1 MPAFNTVYSVFSGI
15 GFILAIV
22 PLSWHLESWNVG
34 TCMYMIWTALACL
47 VHFVDS
53 ILWNGNAIN
62 WAPVWCDIAIRIQI
76 AVAVA
81 WPACGLCIIRRLY
94 YIASP
99 TTVTTSQ
106 ADKRREMIVDLL
118 ITIGIPVLEMC
129 LEYIVA
135 GHRFNIYEDYGC
147 APATWNT
154 PLAYVLVHSWP
165 LIIALISATYG
176 ALTIRAFMKR
186 RKQFRDLITANS
198 NLTYS
203 RYWRLVALAS
213 LDFCFTIPFATWGV
227 VGPALWS
234 EVRPWVSWADTHW
247 GYSRVFQFPRI
258 LLDPVSAY
266 SLETTRWAAVFCA
279 FVFFGFF
286 GFADEA
292 RKNYRLL
299 ASTVTKRL
307 GYTTFS
313 ESMAISDSMVKSNNG
328 SKSGVSLPV
337 FITQQIESKRDSFD
351 SYSDKLSTSIILND
365 CDLKVQPYSP
375 TEQSTSSSSSS
386 MISPV
391 DEVPRV
397 PESVLDHTSV
407 RRPSVPDAPK
417 SVYPDSAL
425 DQV

>member
-247 GYSRVFQFPRI
+247 GYSRVFQFPRV

-266 SLETTRWAAVFCA
+266 SLETTRWAAVLCA
-279 FVFFGFF
+279 FIFFGFF